1 MKQGLESVEK
11 LVERANVLAS
21 LKRDYVADVRNTFMH
36 YDGEDAFSLT
46 IGHPLGISGEAVY
59 NINDVALRQMG
70 TWAHIPMSYINHMR
84 NSGHHQLLVDNF
96 NQWFEKPKHVN
107 NFRRLYR
114 GMAGEFSE
122 SSGIWRSFHSDKF
135 QRVDHEHIL
144 EDILPAL
151 QELAEEFGGIQVV
164 SCQITDDK
172 MYLKV
177 IFPELEAK
185 VVGDVVRMG
194 LSIGNSETGM
204 SNVYILPLLD
214 VLRCLNGMVLPH
226 RGVKRR
232 HIGSAIESD
241 GQVTYAEDT
250 IEANLKAI
258 KLQVRDSMTDVMNS
272 FKDGS
277 LIKELEASG
286 DSTKV
291 REPAKAIEAT
301 AKLFSL
307 TDKETDVAKISW
319 GKLHDYSKWGM
330 MNAVTE
336 IANTH
341 ESYDRASEL
350 EIIGG
355 KIISMPNHQWD
366 RIALAA

>member
-46 IGHPLGISGEAVY
+46 IGHPLGISGEANY

-70 TWAHIPMSYINHMR
+70 SWAHIPMSYINHMR

-122 SSGIWRSFHSDKF
+122 SSGVWRSFHSDKF

-151 QELAEEFGGIQVV
+151 QELAEEFGGIRVV

-214 VLRCLNGMVLPH
+214 ILRCLNGMVLPH

-277 LIKELEASG
+277 LIKELEESG

-336 IANTH
+336 VANTH

-355 KIISMPNHQWD
+355 KIISMPSYQWD

>member
-11 LVERANVLAS
+11 LVDRANILAG
-21 LKRDYVADVRNTFMH
+21 LKRDYVADVRNTTMS
-36 YDGEDAFSLT
+36 YDRGDKFD
-46 IGHPLGISGEAVY
+46 LGIDNE
-59 NINDVALRQMG
+59 INYPINNTALRQLSSW
-70 TWAHIPMSYINHMR
+70 TRIPMTYINHLR
-84 NSGHHQLLVDNF
+84 ENGKHDLVVDNF
-96 NQWFEKPKHVN
+96 NEWFEKPDHVN
-107 NFRRLYR
+107 SSRRLYR
-114 GMAGEFSE
+114 GMAGEHYGGE
-122 SSGIWRSFHSDKF
+122 CRAFHSDKF

-151 QELAEEFGGIQVV
+151 EELAETFGGIRVV
-164 SCQITDDK
+164 SCEITDDK

-177 IFPELEAK
+177 LFPELEAE

-204 SNVYILPLLD
+204 SNVYILPLVE

-226 RGVKRR
+226 MGVKRR
-232 HIGSAIESD
+232 HIGAAIQGD
-241 GQVTYAEDT
+241 GQVTYSEDT
-250 IEANLKAI
+250 LEANLKAI
-258 KLQVRDSMTDVMNS
+258 KLQVRDSMTDVMNR

-277 LIKELEASG
+277 LIEELQNSG
-286 DSTKV
+286 NSSKV
-291 REPAKAIEAT
+291 KEPAKAIEAT

-307 TDKETDVAKISW
+307 TDKETDTAKISW
-319 GKLHDYSKWGM
+319 GKLNDYSKWGM
-330 MNAVTE
+330 MNAITE
-336 IANTH
+336 VANTH

-355 KIISMPNHQWD
+355 KIINMPLNQWD

>member
-1 MKQGLESVEK
+1 MKQGLESVEQ
-11 LVERANVLAS
+11 LVERAGVLAS
-21 LKRDYVADVRNTFMH
+21 LKRDYVADVRKTCMYYAGNDEF
-36 YDGEDAFSLT
+36 GLALEDESN
-46 IGHPLGISGEAVY
+46 Y
-59 NINDVALRQMG
+59 KINDHALKQMG
-70 TWAHIPMSYINHMR
+70 SWAHIPVSYINHMR

-122 SSGIWRSFHSDKF
+122 HSGVWRSFHSDKF

-151 QELAEEFGGIQVV
+151 QELADEFGGIRVV
-164 SCQITDDK
+164 SCEITDNK
-172 MYLKV
+172 MYVKV
-177 IFPELEAK
+177 IFPELEAE

-232 HIGSAIESD
+232 HIGSTIQSD
-241 GQVTYAEDT
+241 GQVTYADDT

-277 LIKELEASG
+277 LIEEVKKSG
-286 DSTKV
+286 ESTKV

-307 TDKETDVAKISW
+307 TDKETDTAKLSW
-319 GKLHDYSKWGM
+319 GKLLDYSKWGM
-330 MNAVTE
+330 MNCITE
-336 IANTH
+336 VANTH